1 MRARGRVK
9 QQPKITVSV
18 RGLEFPMS
26 NFVAD
31 FRPNG
36 RLLSLL
42 IAAFV
47 VCLAGAASAE
57 DDRPKEM
64 PYDTPGEFPQL
75 SPDYSMT
82 SHKVVLV
89 TDNGL
94 NPRLATLDEGQL
106 VAWIS
111 YSQQPSIVVFEREV
125 ARSMICHSLV
135 NFSIEEDELRS
146 APINAGEFASFCQL
160 KPGRY
165 KYKILRKGLVQSG
178 SDAARMLEGE
188 IIVGNPNDS

>member
-1 MRARGRVK
+1 
-9 QQPKITVSV
+9 
-18 RGLEFPMS
+18 MS
-26 NFVAD
+26 NFAAD

-47 VCLAGAASAE
+47 LCLAGSALAE

-178 SDAARMLEGE
+178 SDAARTLEGE